1 MALIEPVKHFASC
14 TRYHQHHAIHKKG
27 SNTMTRYQAIKKIV
41 FLETQAEY
49 YCVNSSKQK
58 RMWLADAHQ
67 LRMQQEPPETRKL
80 YQLRSIL
87 RNS

>member
-1 MALIEPVKHFASC
+1 
-14 TRYHQHHAIHKKG
+14 
-27 SNTMTRYQAIKKIV
+27 MTRYQAIKKIV

-49 YCVNSSKQK
+49 YCVNGSKQQ

-67 LRMQQEPPETRKL
+67 VRMRQEPPETRKL

-87 RNS
+87 RNG

>member
-1 MALIEPVKHFASC
+1 
-14 TRYHQHHAIHKKG
+14 
-27 SNTMTRYQAIKKIV
+27 MTRYQAIKKIV
-41 FLETQAEY
+41 FLETQAGY
-49 YCVNSSKQK
+49 YCVNGSKQQH
-58 RMWLADAHQ
+58 MWIADANQ

>member
-1 MALIEPVKHFASC
+1 
-14 TRYHQHHAIHKKG
+14 
-27 SNTMTRYQAIKKIV
+27 MTSYQAIKKIV

-49 YCVNSSKQK
+49 YCVNGSKQQ

-67 LRMQQEPPETRKL
+67 VRMRQEPPETRKL

-87 RNS
+87 RNG